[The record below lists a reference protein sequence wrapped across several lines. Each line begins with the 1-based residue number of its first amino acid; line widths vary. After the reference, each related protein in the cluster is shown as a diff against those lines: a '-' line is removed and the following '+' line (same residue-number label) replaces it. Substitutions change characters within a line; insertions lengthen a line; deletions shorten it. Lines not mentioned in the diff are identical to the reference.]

1 MIHHKIFI
9 LIGPSLV
16 YEYKM
21 YPNLDMEIGI
31 IILLHVKFYTNYERQ
46 VLIMSLLVMFYFIV
60 NHALIDNLASNC
72 F

>member
-31 IILLHVKFYTNYERQ
+31 IILLHVKCYTNYERQ
-46 VLIMSLLVMFYFIV
+46 VLIMSLLVMYYFIV

>member
-1 MIHHKIFI
+1 MTHHKIFV
-9 LIGPSLV
+9 LIGPILV

-31 IILLHVKFYTNYERQ
+31 IILLHVKCYTNYERQ

>member
-1 MIHHKIFI
+1 MTHHKIFI
-9 LIGPSLV
+9 LIGPILV

-31 IILLHVKFYTNYERQ
+31 IILLHVKCYTNYERQ

-60 NHALIDNLASNC
+60 NHALINNLASN
-72 F
+72 

>member
-1 MIHHKIFI
+1 MIHHKVFI

-60 NHALIDNLASNC
+60 NHALMDNLASNC

>member
-1 MIHHKIFI
+1 MIHRKIFI
-9 LIGPSLV
+9 FIGPSLV

-21 YPNLDMEIGI
+21 YPNLDTRIGI

-46 VLIMSLLVMFYFIV
+46 VIISLLVMFCFIV
-60 NHALIDNLASNC
+60 NHALIDILASNC